1 MPARRG
7 AGRVGGAVLAGVLA
21 GVLLAAGARGRDL
34 DPNDFLAGG
43 GPPKAKARKAD
54 VPLVI
59 CGVCKLLAPVLRDLV
74 QLKRDQLPRYK
85 RLEEATVQD
94 LVEKKICDPTA
105 REGVWVTGVDLVED
119 ELEGEL
125 AVKDMGGPGQCGREC
140 QTVARACREILDDH
154 DIEVAELLWKGVGAD
169 FEETL
174 CGEELSGACA
184 NKPPPLP
191 AGRPVGEPWEAK
203 SAEDLKMEQ
212 LLASVKGMPG
222 MGNLQA

>member
-1 MPARRG
+1 MPGGRG
-7 AGRVGGAVLAGVLA
+7 GGRAGGAVLAAMLA
-21 GVLLAAGARGRDL
+21 GVLLAAGARGQMN
-34 DPNDFLAGG
+34 PNDFLAGG
-43 GPPKAKARKAD
+43 GGPKAKARKAD

-59 CGVCKLLAPVLRDLV
+59 CGVCKLLAPVLQDLV

-94 LVEKKICDPTA
+94 LVETKVCDPTA
-105 REGVWVTGVDLVED
+105 PEGVWVTGVDLVED

-125 AVKDMGGPGQCGREC
+125 AVKDMGGPGQCGTEC

-154 DIEVAELLWKGVGAD
+154 DIEVAELLWKGAGAD

-174 CGEELSGACA
+174 CGEELSGACS
-184 NKPPPLP
+184 NKPPSLP

-203 SAEDLKMEQ
+203 SEEDLKMEQ
-212 LLASVKGMPG
+212 LLASMKGMPG